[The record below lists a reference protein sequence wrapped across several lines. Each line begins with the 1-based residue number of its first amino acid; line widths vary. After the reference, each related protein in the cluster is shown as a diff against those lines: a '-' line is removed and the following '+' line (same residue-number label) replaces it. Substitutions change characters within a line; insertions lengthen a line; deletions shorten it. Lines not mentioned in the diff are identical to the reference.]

1 MRKKTVKTIM
11 IGLTAVALLTKT
23 SVYAQSATSTESRQ
37 DAFELSPREQIK
49 ALETKKKNMEQELSA
64 YPNAEEFVLAYEKL
78 CDDIIEM
85 KEYMKILNTTKK
97 NDKDTDLTAGLAT
110 ALSSSDLYRES
121 INLLYESDKD
131 IVDKTFYG
139 YYNVDETRVKT
150 VNTAIASQGRIKYEW
165 GGKPMSSEWQQS
177 WDEKTKGL
185 DCSGFVSFV
194 CWNVTGE
201 HNEGLDSTYAI
212 AHELTKINE
221 DELQPGDIGMLNSRG
236 TYYSVGSAEF
246 SFYDQALAYKE
257 STGNTNKIRT
267 HVGHTGIY
275 VGKDAN
281 GNKLWCHCKG
291 GNVKTVVVD
300 NFNFK
305 HYYRVF

>member
-1 MRKKTVKTIM
+1 MV
-11 IGLTAVALLTKT
+11 GLTAVVLLTQTT
-23 SVYAQSATSTESRQ
+23 SVCAQAVTSTESRQ
-37 DAFELSPREQIK
+37 DTLELSPKEQIK
-49 ALETKKKNMEQELSA
+49 ELEAKKINMEQELLV
-64 YPNAEEFVLAYEKL
+64 YPDTEEFVFAYEKL
-78 CDDIIEM
+78 CEDIIEM
-85 KEYMKILNTTKK
+85 KGCLKVLNATKK
-97 NDKDTDLTAGLAT
+97 NDKDTVLTAGLAT
-110 ALSSSDLYRES
+110 ALASPDLYREA
-121 INLLYESDKD
+121 INLLYKSDKD

-139 YYNVDETRVKT
+139 YYNVDETRAKI
-150 VNTAIASQGRIKYEW
+150 VNMAIASQGRIKYEW
-165 GGKPMSSEWQQS
+165 GGKPMSGEWQQS

-194 CWNVTGE
+194 YWNVTGE

-246 SFYDQALAYKE
+246 SFYEQAVAYKE
-257 STGNTNKIRT
+257 SIGSSDKIRT

-275 VGKDAN
+275 VGKDTN

-291 GNVKTVVVD
+291 GTTRTVVVD

-305 HYYRVF
+305 HYYRV